1 MFFFFFNRLKF
12 LLLCGHCITYGFE
25 LFFLMRENCRN
36 LFRGKVVKLY
46 GQIARSVHH
55 MLPAF
60 TDEECCKEV
69 AFVLMLQAYGRTFVP
84 SIPISGKASEEER
97 QETLFLMQAISSGK
111 WNCFITHG
119 AVLEFLISRVYRRS
133 DADCCER

>member
-1 MFFFFFNRLKF
+1 
-12 LLLCGHCITYGFE
+12 
-25 LFFLMRENCRN
+25 
-36 LFRGKVVKLY
+36 
-46 GQIARSVHH
+46 

-119 AVLEFLISRVYRRS
+119 AVLEFLIGRVYRRS
-133 DADCCER
+133 DADYYERRSKRHTGWISGSALSRKGRNILN